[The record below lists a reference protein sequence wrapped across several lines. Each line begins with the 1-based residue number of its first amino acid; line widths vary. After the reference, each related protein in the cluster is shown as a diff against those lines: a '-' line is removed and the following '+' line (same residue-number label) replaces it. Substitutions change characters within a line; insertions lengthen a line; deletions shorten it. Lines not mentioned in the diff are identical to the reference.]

1 MTLVWKLLRRHV
13 SLPQLAGFFLANLL
27 GMLIVLL
34 SIQFYMDVS
43 PVFVQGDSF
52 MKKDYIIVSKPVS
65 VIGSLSGQ
73 ANTFRAAEVQEL
85 ARQPFCRSVGEFTAC
100 RYSVSAGL
108 AAKGMGFIRT
118 DMFFESVPQEYLDLD
133 TRNWHFAPG
142 DAVVPIILPRSYL
155 SIYNFGFA
163 QSRSLPRL
171 SESLV
176 GMMELELRLR
186 GRQKEGVMQGRV
198 VGFSN
203 RLNTILVPQEFMD
216 WSNAEYGSQQREE
229 PSRLIV
235 EVYNPTDERIGQ
247 YLADRGYET
256 DADKLDAGKTT
267 YFLKLVSGL
276 VMGVGLL
283 ISALS
288 FYILMLSVFLLV
300 QKNATKL
307 QDLLLIGYAPWR
319 VALPYQLLTVGLG
332 LAVLVLALLLLM
344 GLRSAYLDML
354 LGVFPQLPAGTMWPA
369 VVAGVLLC
377 CVVSGVNVAVIYR
390 KVMAI
395 WNHKE

>member
-1 MTLVWKLLRRHV
+1 
-13 SLPQLAGFFLANLL
+13 
-27 GMLIVLL
+27 
-34 SIQFYMDVS
+34 
-43 PVFVQGDSF
+43 
-52 MKKDYIIVSKPVS
+52 
-65 VIGSLSGQ
+65 
-73 ANTFRAAEVQEL
+73 
-85 ARQPFCRSVGEFTAC
+85 
-100 RYSVSAGL
+100 
-108 AAKGMGFIRT
+108 
-118 DMFFESVPQEYLDLD
+118 
-133 TRNWHFAPG
+133 
-142 DAVVPIILPRSYL
+142 
-155 SIYNFGFA
+155 
-163 QSRSLPRL
+163 
-171 SESLV
+171 
-176 GMMELELRLR
+176 
-186 GRQKEGVMQGRV
+186 MQGRV

-247 YLADRGYET
+247 YLADRGYEN